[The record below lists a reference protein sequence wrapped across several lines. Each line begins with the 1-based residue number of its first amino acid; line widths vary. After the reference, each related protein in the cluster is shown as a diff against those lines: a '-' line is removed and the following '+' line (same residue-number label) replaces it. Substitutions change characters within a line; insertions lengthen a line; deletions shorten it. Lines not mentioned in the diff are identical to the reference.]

1 MGAQMGT
8 EHGTTTQVQNR
19 MYLFRTSTLTV
30 SESSAVQQITKHT
43 IPRLSYIIR
52 VAVDELPSNV
62 RCRVQLC
69 SSYFKFVS
77 PAMDSC

>member
-1 MGAQMGT
+1 MGGQTGT
-8 EHGTTTQVQNR
+8 EHGRITQVQNR
-19 MYLFRTSTLTV
+19 MYLFHMSTLTV
-30 SESSAVQQITKHT
+30 SESYDVQQITNHT

-69 SSYFKFVS
+69 SSYFKCSS